1 MKMAH
6 KKNVTKKRG
15 SFRRSV
21 VISLVLISVV
31 SLAVTGV
38 VSQQFMTYI
47 GDDTTSL
54 SAAALREQAIRNM
67 ELTAEKNA
75 LVISEKLARAE
86 GMIRAMAEECEQI
99 FSDDSTVQP
108 REAYYDYFFEN
119 TGGPQPDDNHYED
132 GYGLNVSWTYSSWYH
147 PSASPGNYND
157 TADANAEK
165 LGRASNLDFI
175 FQGIH
180 QQMPE
185 FRWLYLAFTNDL
197 FINYPGSIL
206 DRSIHPY
213 SASSQPWYIDILSG
227 SPDITYVEPYFDEFE
242 GVLLISIG
250 RVVRYDNGSIIGV
263 ISGDISVADINEKI
277 LDVQVLESGYASLI
291 EKSGG
296 GIIAHPELSP
306 EDYAEFWVENEIL
319 MPLTEVE
326 INNDTTEALS
336 DTQLQQIR
344 SVQSGGVGNLTY
356 TRNGETHLLVY
367 ASVERGNY
375 IVVIVVPEDEVLSAI
390 PPLEERI
397 DAANQQALAFI
408 LAITVGGIIVAGA
421 VAIVIS
427 NQITRPLQYLMDLA
441 TRNVE
446 AMIKEESLDAIDL
459 RVDTT
464 YISQDDEIGELARAF
479 QGMLDSIKEDE
490 S

>member
-1 MKMAH
+1 
-6 KKNVTKKRG
+6 
-15 SFRRSV
+15 
-21 VISLVLISVV
+21 
-31 SLAVTGV
+31 
-38 VSQQFMTYI
+38 
-47 GDDTTSL
+47 
-54 SAAALREQAIRNM
+54 
-67 ELTAEKNA
+67 
-75 LVISEKLARAE
+75 
-86 GMIRAMAEECEQI
+86 
-99 FSDDSTVQP
+99 
-108 REAYYDYFFEN
+108 
-119 TGGPQPDDNHYED
+119 
-132 GYGLNVSWTYSSWYH
+132 
-147 PSASPGNYND
+147 
-157 TADANAEK
+157 
-165 LGRASNLDFI
+165 
-175 FQGIH
+175 
-180 QQMPE
+180 MPE

-206 DRSIHPY
+206 DRSMHPY

-242 GVLLISIG
+242 RVLLISIG
-250 RVVRYDNGSIIGV
+250 RVVRYDNGTIIGV
-263 ISGDISVADINEKI
+263 ISGDISVADINEKV

-306 EDYAEFWVENEIL
+306 EDYADFWVENEIL

-326 INNDTTEALS
+326 RNNDTTEALS
-336 DTQLQQIR
+336 DTQLLQIR

-356 TRNGETHLLVY
+356 TRNGENHLLVY

-397 DAANQQALAFI
+397 DTANQQALAFI
-408 LAITVGGIIVAGA
+408 LAVTVGGIIVAGA
-421 VAIVIS
+421 VAIVIA

-446 AMIKEESLDAIDL
+446 AMIKEESLDSIDL

>member
-1 MKMAH
+1 MKMAQR
-6 KKNVTKKRG
+6 KNVTKKRG
-15 SFRRSV
+15 SFRKSV
-21 VISLVLISVV
+21 VISLVLISVI
-31 SLAVTGV
+31 SLALTGM

-54 SAAALREQAIRNM
+54 AASALREQAIRNM

-75 LVISEKLARAE
+75 LVINQKLARAE
-86 GMIRAMAEECEQI
+86 GMIRAMANECEQI
-99 FSDDSTVQP
+99 FSDESTVQP

-119 TGGPQPDDNHYED
+119 PGGPQPDDNHYEE

-147 PSASPGNYND
+147 PSANSTNYND

-206 DRSIHPY
+206 DLESY
-213 SASSQPWYIDILSG
+213 SATSQPWYIDILSG

-296 GIIAHPELSP
+296 GIIAHPDLSP

-319 MPLTEVE
+319 MPLTEME
-326 INNDTTEALS
+326 INNDSTEALS
-336 DTQLQQIR
+336 DAHLAQIR
-344 SVQSGGVGNLTY
+344 SVQAGGVGNLTY
-356 TRNGETHLLVY
+356 IRNGESHLLVY

-375 IVVIVVPEDEVLSAI
+375 IVVIIVPEDEVLSAI

-397 DAANQQALAFI
+397 DVANQQALAFI

-446 AMIKEESLDAIDL
+446 A
-459 RVDTT
+459 
-464 YISQDDEIGELARAF
+464 
-479 QGMLDSIKEDE
+479 
-490 S
+490 

>member
-1 MKMAH
+1 M
-6 KKNVTKKRG
+6 
-15 SFRRSV
+15 
-21 VISLVLISVV
+21 
-31 SLAVTGV
+31 
-38 VSQQFMTYI
+38 
-47 GDDTTSL
+47 
-54 SAAALREQAIRNM
+54 
-67 ELTAEKNA
+67 
-75 LVISEKLARAE
+75 
-86 GMIRAMAEECEQI
+86 
-99 FSDDSTVQP
+99 
-108 REAYYDYFFEN
+108 
-119 TGGPQPDDNHYED
+119 
-132 GYGLNVSWTYSSWYH
+132 
-147 PSASPGNYND
+147 
-157 TADANAEK
+157 
-165 LGRASNLDFI
+165 
-175 FQGIH
+175 
-180 QQMPE
+180 
-185 FRWLYLAFTNDL
+185 
-197 FINYPGSIL
+197 
-206 DRSIHPY
+206 
-213 SASSQPWYIDILSG
+213 
-227 SPDITYVEPYFDEFE
+227 
-242 GVLLISIG
+242 
-250 RVVRYDNGSIIGV
+250 
-263 ISGDISVADINEKI
+263 
-277 LDVQVLESGYASLI
+277 QVLESGYASLI

-296 GIIAHPELSP
+296 GIIAHPDLSP
-306 EDYAEFWVENEIL
+306 EDYADFWVENEIL

-336 DTQLQQIR
+336 DAHLLQIR
-344 SVQSGGVGNLTY
+344 SIQSGGVGNLTY
-356 TRNGETHLLVY
+356 TRNGESRLLVY

-397 DAANQQALAFI
+397 DIANQQALAFI

>member
-1 MKMAH
+1 MKMAQ

-15 SFRRSV
+15 SFRKSV
-21 VISLVLISVV
+21 VISLVLISVI

-54 SAAALREQAIRNM
+54 SATALREQAIRNM

-75 LVISEKLARAE
+75 LVINQKLASAE

-108 REAYYDYFFEN
+108 REAYYDYYFEN
-119 TGGPQPDDNHYED
+119 SGGPQPEDNHYED
-132 GYGLNVSWTYSSWYH
+132 GYGLNVSWSYSSWYH
-147 PSASPGNYND
+147 PSADEVNYND

-206 DRSIHPY
+206 DLESY
-213 SASSQPWYIDILSG
+213 SATSQPWYIDILSG

-296 GIIAHPELSP
+296 GIIAHPDLSP
-306 EDYAEFWVENEIL
+306 EDYADFWVENEIL

-336 DTQLQQIR
+336 DAHLLQIR

-356 TRNGETHLLVY
+356 TRNGESRLLVY

-446 AMIKEESLDAIDL
+446 AMIKEESLDAINL

-490 S
+490 T